1 MGLIQIEGMEFYA
14 YHGHFEEERVV
25 GNDFIIDLEFETD
38 LEPAAA
44 SDEIEDAVNY
54 QIVYNLVKEQ
64 MTIKSA
70 LLEHVANGIIE
81 AIYREFPTQISDLKV
96 KVSKMNPPLN
106 GKIKNVSI
114 VMTR

>member
-14 YHGHFEEERVV
+14 YHGHFEEERIV
-25 GNDFIIDLEFETD
+25 GNDFVIDVTLETN

-44 SDEIEDAVNY
+44 SDLIEDAVNY
-54 QIVYNLVKEQ
+54 QEIYNLIKEE
-64 MTIKSA
+64 MKIKSA
-70 LLEHVANGIIE
+70 LLENIADRIIE
-81 AIYREFPTQISDLKV
+81 AIYIEFADQVEFVKV

-114 VMTR
+114 IMSR